1 MNTFLIT
8 NKEKI
13 YNSIF
18 KNKIKFNKF
27 YFYSDFTP
35 IIKKKNNKKIIF
47 FGDVYGETKNQKIT
61 KISISKIFKKI
72 FLSKDVNKFIDT
84 IDGRFIVIFENNGKT
99 IIRAD
104 KFSRYDL
111 FYNTSSNCTY
121 VSNNFQ
127 IIYNMSENLNLNS
140 LAISHMINVLGT
152 KPAKKDT
159 LFSEIKRIGVNEN
172 LILDNN
178 FKIFK
183 RKFIPQQTVDYKYD
197 KIEEYF
203 TIFTNYLSNMS
214 KTKKTIFMSSG
225 YDSSF
230 LASVSSKVFGNKNVS
245 GVNLIQKFSER
256 SKIYNKFEVD
266 RVKKIGK
273 YLKIKIHFGEIN
285 LNKNFDKYAETFS
298 NISPLRMTPMTLA
311 AIMHF
316 ELSKISKHK
325 SPGSDLLSGEVS
337 DGVHNFGFAQYANFF
352 GHDSNGFRE
361 YVDKMMNYLYSPSF
375 FSKLLKNDFQND
387 YVFKTLVKMKNIK
400 IKKFNKFKNMNE
412 VKNSLLN
419 SLFLTDKRFPLIENQ
434 SPILNQNKIKK
445 VNDYFK
451 NEYFNDINLSN
462 KNELYSIYIYL
473 YNSFHWQAGT
483 VSTMYELP
491 EYHNLKM
498 IMPYWNPILHEYLA
512 KMPENW
518 GRGLETRTL
527 KYPLKENLSKKF
539 DIMNV
544 LNLGPHSYQYDVNRF
559 SDPFLEILISKSAKK
574 YINKVFK
581 KYHPCDYLDKKYFKS
596 NLIYKTIKRYKN
608 NQIDKDK
615 TTLIYRLFT
624 ISKLLQDLKH

>member
-13 YNSIF
+13 SNSTL
-18 KNKIKFNKF
+18 KKKIKLNKF
-27 YFYSDFTP
+27 YFYSNFTP
-35 IIKKKNNKKIIF
+35 ILKKKNNKKILF
-47 FGDVYGETKNQKIT
+47 FGDVYGEVKNKKIIKIT
-61 KISISKIFKKI
+61 ISKIFQKI
-72 FLSKDVNKFIDT
+72 FLSKNVDQFIDNL
-84 IDGRFIVIFENNGKT
+84 DGRFVIIFEKNGKT
-99 IIRAD
+99 IIRTD

-111 FYNTSSNCTY
+111 FYNTSNKYAS
-121 VSNNFQ
+121 VSNNFHL
-127 IIYNMSENLNLNS
+127 IYNLTEHLKLNS

-159 LFSEIKRIGVNEN
+159 LFSQIKRIGVDEN
-172 LILDNN
+172 LILGNN
-178 FKIFK
+178 LKILK
-183 RKFIPQQTVDYKYD
+183 RKFIPQQTEDYKYD

-203 TIFTNYLSNMS
+203 EIFTNYLSNMS

-230 LASVSSKVFGNKNVS
+230 LASVSTKVFGNKNVS

-256 SKIYNKFEVD
+256 SKIYNKFEVE

-273 YLKIKIHFGEIN
+273 YLNIKIYFGEIN
-285 LNKNFDKYAETFS
+285 LNKNFHKYAEIFS

-311 AIMHF
+311 GIMHY
-316 ELSKISKHK
+316 ELSKISKK
-325 SPGSDLLSGEVS
+325 KCPGSDLLSGEVS

-375 FSKLLKNDFQND
+375 FSKLLKNNFQDD
-387 YVFKTLVKMKNIK
+387 YVFKTLIKMKNIK
-400 IKKFNKFKNMNE
+400 IKNFNKFKNMNE

-419 SLFLTDKRFPLIENQ
+419 SLFLTDKRFPLLENQ
-434 SPILNQNKIKK
+434 SPVLNQNKIKK

-451 NEYFNDINLSN
+451 KEYFQDINLKN

-491 EYHNLKM
+491 DYHNLRM
-498 IMPYWNPILHEYLA
+498 IMPYWNPILHEYLS

-518 GRGLETRTL
+518 GRGLETKTL

-574 YINKVFK
+574 YINEVFN
-581 KYHPCDYLDKKYFKS
+581 KYHPCDYLDKRYFNS
-596 NLIYKTIKRYKN
+596 NLIFKTIKNYKN